1 MWSLSPINFK
11 KWVDENRE
19 LLRPPVGNKRIYT
32 DTGFVVQVVGG
43 PNSRKDFHDDP
54 GEEFFYQIEG
64 DMLLKT
70 MQDGRPK
77 DIAIREGEILLIPP
91 HLLHSPQRFAN
102 TVGLVIERPR
112 VEGEQ
117 DGLLWFCESC
127 HAELYREYFK
137 LTNIETQFPPVFDR
151 FFGDLR
157 SRTCKQCG
165 TVMEAPSKKKQ

>member
-1 MWSLSPINFK
+1 MWSLAPINFK
-11 KWVDENRE
+11 KWVEENRD
-19 LLRPPVGNKRIYT
+19 LLKPPVGNKRIYT

-70 MQDGRPK
+70 MQGGKPK
-77 DIAIREGEILLIPP
+77 DIPIREGEILLIPP
-91 HLLHSPQRFAN
+91 HLLHSPQRFAD

-127 HAELYREYFK
+127 HAELYREYFE

-151 FFGDLR
+151 FFGDPKKLA
-157 SRTCKQCG
+157 CKHCG
-165 TVMEAPSKKKQ
+165 AIMQAPKKKK

>member
-11 KWVDENRE
+11 KWVDENRD

-77 DIAIREGEILLIPP
+77 DIPIREGEILLIPP
-91 HLLHSPQRFAN
+91 HLLHSPQRFAD

-112 VEGEQ
+112 IKGEQ
-117 DGLLWFCESC
+117 DGLLWFCENC
-127 HAELYREYFK
+127 DAELYREYFE

-151 FFGDLR
+151 FFGDPKNL
-157 SRTCKQCG
+157 TCKHCD
-165 TVMEAPSKKKQ
+165 TVMEAPKGK

>member
-1 MWSLSPINFK
+1 MWSLAPINFK
-11 KWVDENRE
+11 KWVEENRD
-19 LLRPPVGNKRIYT
+19 LLKPPVGNKRIYT

-70 MQDGRPK
+70 MQDGRTK
-77 DIAIREGEILLIPP
+77 DIPIREGDILLIPP
-91 HLLHSPQRFAN
+91 HLLHSPQRFAD

-112 VEGEQ
+112 IKGEL
-117 DGLLWFCESC
+117 DGLLWFCENC
-127 HAELYREYFK
+127 HAELYREYFE

-151 FFGDLR
+151 YFGDMKL
-157 SRTCKQCG
+157 RTCKHCG
-165 TVMEAPSKKKQ
+165 TVMEVPQKKK

>member
-1 MWSLSPINFK
+1 MWSLAPINFK
-11 KWVDENRE
+11 KWVEENRD
-19 LLRPPVGNKRIYT
+19 LLKPPVGNKRIYT

-70 MQDGRPK
+70 MQDGKPK
-77 DIAIREGEILLIPP
+77 DIPIREGEILLIPP
-91 HLLHSPQRFAN
+91 HLLHSPQRFAD

-112 VEGEQ
+112 VKGEQ
-117 DGLLWFCESC
+117 DGLLWFCENC
-127 HAELYREYFK
+127 HAELYREYFE

-151 FFGDLR
+151 FFASPQHL
-157 SRTCKQCG
+157 TCKHCG
-165 TVMEAPSKKKQ
+165 TIMEAPKKKK

>member
-1 MWSLSPINFK
+1 MWSLAPINLK
-11 KWVDENRE
+11 KWVEDNRD
-19 LLRPPVGNKRIYT
+19 LLKPPVGNKRIYT

-54 GEEFFYQIEG
+54 GEEFFFQLEG

-70 MQDGRPK
+70 MQDGKPK
-77 DIAIREGEILLIPP
+77 DIPIREGEILLIPP
-91 HLLHSPQRFAN
+91 RLLHSPQRFAD

-127 HAELYREYFK
+127 HAELYREYFE

-151 FFGDLR
+151 YFGDVKLR
-157 SRTCKQCG
+157 ICKQCG
-165 TVMEAPSKKKQ
+165 TVMEAPQKKK

>member
-1 MWSLSPINFK
+1 MWSLAPINFK
-11 KWVDENRE
+11 KWVDENRD
-19 LLRPPVGNKRIYT
+19 LLKPPVGNKRIYT

-70 MQDGRPK
+70 MQDGKPK
-77 DIAIREGEILLIPP
+77 DIPIREGEILLIPP
-91 HLLHSPQRFAN
+91 HFLHSPQRFAN

-112 VEGEQ
+112 VKGEQ
-117 DGLLWFCESC
+117 DGLLWFCETC
-127 HAELYREYFK
+127 DAELYREYFE

-151 FFGDLR
+151 YFSSIDK
-157 SRTCKQCG
+157 RTCKLCG
-165 TVMEAPSKKKQ
+165 TVMEAPQKKK

>member
-1 MWSLSPINFK
+1 MWSLAPINFK
-11 KWVDENRE
+11 KWVEENRD
-19 LLRPPVGNKRIYT
+19 LLKPPVGNKRIYT

-70 MQDGRPK
+70 MQDDRPK
-77 DIAIREGEILLIPP
+77 DIPIHEGEILLIPP
-91 HLLHSPQRFAN
+91 HLLHSPQRFAD

-112 VEGEQ
+112 IKGEQ
-117 DGLLWFCESC
+117 DGLLWFCENC
-127 HAELYREYFK
+127 HAELYREYFE

-151 FFGDLR
+151 YFGDMKL
-157 SRTCKQCG
+157 RTCKHCG
-165 TVMEAPSKKKQ
+165 TVMEVPQKKK

>member
-1 MWSLSPINFK
+1 MWSLAPINFK
-11 KWVDENRE
+11 QWVEDNRD
-19 LLRPPVGNKRIYT
+19 LLKPPVGNKRIYT

-70 MQDGRPK
+70 MQDGKPK
-77 DIAIREGEILLIPP
+77 DIHIREGEILLIPP
-91 HLLHSPQRFAN
+91 HLLHSPQRFPN

-112 VEGEQ
+112 VKGEQ
-117 DGLLWFCESC
+117 DGLLWFCEEC
-127 HAELYREYFK
+127 HAELYREYFE

-151 FFGDLR
+151 YFGNVGN
-157 SRTCKQCG
+157 RTCKHCG
-165 TVMEAPSKKKQ
+165 AVMEAPQQKK

>member
-1 MWSLSPINFK
+1 MWSLAPINFK
-11 KWVDENRE
+11 KWVEENRD
-19 LLRPPVGNKRIYT
+19 LLKPPVGNKRIYI

-70 MQDGRPK
+70 MQDGKPK
-77 DIAIREGEILLIPP
+77 DISIREGDILLIPP
-91 HLLHSPQRFAN
+91 HLLHSPQRFAD

-112 VEGEQ
+112 TPGER
-117 DGLLWFCESC
+117 DGLLWFCENC
-127 HAELYREYFK
+127 DAELYREYFE

-151 FFGDLR
+151 FFGNLEK
-157 SRTCKQCG
+157 RTCKHCG
-165 TVMEAPSKKKQ
+165 TVMEAPQKKK